1 MRYVRS
7 PGAIQEIEDLREEVE
22 KLKHHNREL
31 EETIMSN
38 QENSSQRS
46 MLRDPSIL
54 KKVLYD

>member
-1 MRYVRS
+1 MRNVRS

-38 QENSSQRS
+38 QENSSQRKYAPRS
-46 MLRDPSIL
+46 FYSEEGSI
-54 KKVLYD
+54 